1 MILRECLDC
10 DAKLKDYRSVRCRS
24 CAARVRQT
32 GKRFSQEHKKNL
44 SIARR
49 KRITTEETKRKMSNT
64 RKGVPKP
71 KSFLD
76 KIQGS
81 KSHLSKLTEEQVLSI
96 RSKYEKMK
104 VDYGRTRSCES
115 LAKEYGL
122 GSRTTIFRIVD
133 KITWNHI

>member
-1 MILRECLDC
+1 M
-10 DAKLKDYRSVRCRS
+10 
-24 CAARVRQT
+24 RQ
-32 GKRFSQEHKKNL
+32 KKFSQEHKKNL

>member
-1 MILRECLDC
+1 MI
-10 DAKLKDYRSVRCRS
+10 KMKD
-24 CAARVRQT
+24 
-32 GKRFSQEHKKNL
+32 L
-44 SIARR
+44 L
-49 KRITTEETKRKMSNT
+49 TEESQLDEAATITPEEIYKLYMELYNLGHKIAAAKKR
-64 RKGVPKP
+64 GVQHPTLWAEVLDNLKKP